1 MPLIVKLMYVFAIGA
16 IGGWCLELV
25 YRSIRAKRLFNPGF
39 LTGPSLPIYGFGNV
53 ILYFVTKID
62 LSFCGAK
69 WVQVTAMFLL
79 IAIAMTLLELVTGY
93 LFYHFMQLRL
103 WDYTKRWGNYKG
115 FICPLFTV
123 FWGALGIAFY
133 LFAQPLLTWFL
144 KNAEGSVFWI
154 VMISIYYTLLCVDI
168 FYSFKLGIKIKN
180 FFIKVSDTVAVNLQ
194 EIKEKFYRNEKKEH
208 RFVFFTI
215 LFRINSYIK
224 KKIKE
229 AALKREKK
237 NDDGVDGKL
246 KIEESGSEEVS

>member
-123 FWGALGIAFY
+123 FWGALGIYSEQNRKEHESVFL
-133 LFAQPLLTWFL
+133 LFVSVKFFLDFL
-144 KNAEGSVFWI
+144 KVYGNGI
-154 VMISIYYTLLCVDI
+154 GN
-168 FYSFKLGIKIKN
+168 FYKEILN
-180 FFIKVSDTVAVNLQ
+180 LDTEL
-194 EIKEKFYRNEKKEH
+194 E
-208 RFVFFTI
+208 
-215 LFRINSYIK
+215 RIENIH
-224 KKIKE
+224 
-229 AALKREKK
+229 A
-237 NDDGVDGKL
+237 
-246 KIEESGSEEVS
+246 